1 MAMATYARNT
11 YDEPI
16 STGTNREDLGDML
29 WDVSPTDTP
38 VLTMCGRTK
47 ATATAHDWVN
57 DSLEAAAANA
67 MLEGGDMVP
76 VEIADRS
83 RLSNYTQIMS
93 KNATVSGTQEKVLKG
108 GGIKSE
114 MAYQMARRMKALKKD
129 GELAII
135 GVSNAKV
142 AGDTTHARE
151 MGSLDSYLV
160 TNNNFAASG
169 SSAVAGNGADVSD
182 YAGSNRALT
191 EAILQDAL
199 MDVYDNGDSGETIN
213 CVTTSA
219 SKVVISGFTGADERY
234 VNTDNKKLVNTIDVY
249 VGDFHTVKIIPN
261 RLCLANTTFLI
272 SPEYL
277 KVAELRP
284 AHSFD
289 LAKAGDSMKKQI
301 IWEWTLE
308 VCNEKAHAN
317 IADLTT

>member
-16 STGTNREDLGDML
+16 ATGTNREDLGTVL

-38 VLTMCGRTK
+38 VLTMCGKTT

-57 DSLEAAAANA
+57 DSLEAPAANA
-67 MLEGGDMVP
+67 KLEGGDMVA
-76 VEIADRS
+76 VDIADRS
-83 RLSNYTQIMS
+83 RLSNYTQIMT

-114 MAYQMARRMKALKKD
+114 MAYQMARRLKALKND
-129 GELAII
+129 GEFAIVGQSLA
-135 GVSNAKV
+135 K
-142 AGDTTHARE
+142 AGGNTTTARA

-160 TNNNFAASG
+160 TNNQLESG

-182 YAGSNRALT
+182 FSGSNVALT
-191 EAILQDAL
+191 ETILQTAL
-199 MDVYDNGDSGETIN
+199 TAVYDNGDSGSTIN
-213 CVTTSA
+213 CVTTSG
-219 SKVVISGFTGADERY
+219 SKVAISGFTGADTRY
-234 VNTDNKKLVNTIDVY
+234 TTTDDKKLVNSIDVY
-249 VGDFHTVKIIPN
+249 VGDFHTVQIIPD
-261 RLCLANTTFLI
+261 RKCLANTTFLI

-277 KVAELRP
+277 KCAELRP

-301 IWEWTLE
+301 VWEWTLE
-308 VCNEKAHAN
+308 VCNEKAHCL
-317 IADLTT
+317 IGDLTT